1 MSEMEVLR
9 KFDLTAPMAPFLDV
23 HMVNPLLDFIRE
35 VRTLP
40 FNVMVVCV
48 LTFIFVVLLA
58 SWN

>member
-35 VRTLP
+35 VRTQNSTFQFDGSL
-40 FNVMVVCV
+40 CV
-48 LTFIFVVLLA
+48 DV
-58 SWN
+58 